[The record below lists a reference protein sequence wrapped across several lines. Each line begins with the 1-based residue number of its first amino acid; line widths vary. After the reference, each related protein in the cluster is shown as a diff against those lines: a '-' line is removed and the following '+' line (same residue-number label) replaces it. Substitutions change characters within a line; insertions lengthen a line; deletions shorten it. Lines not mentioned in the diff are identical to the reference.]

1 MQSSN
6 CFQHH
11 EDPVTDRNLYIL
23 RSNGHQKELQNIFS
37 HQTNS
42 LQKLKQQLKKKKSVC
57 QRQPGPILPK
67 NMLSSDIIYRGDETN
82 CSGFVRDNLTAS
94 CRRDNSQVL
103 KIKNM
108 DKKFSPVKKC
118 DKQYK
123 MFQDICMKMYPTSI
137 NKQKECKSFKT
148 YSQTSNT
155 DLNIQEDISL
165 QTSPRSSFVPQR
177 EQRNSFDGLKN
188 WSLKDNQHSD
198 RFHSIFNE
206 HAGKNKFQSMSY
218 LAGESFQEP
227 MNFSV
232 PNFANY
238 CHLIGNSQLSENISY
253 QRNFCNNF
261 STNIKCSSFVE
272 NNDNGKKFNFN
283 PVIDKSINDMDFQEL
298 IKENVEPSIG
308 SVSSEWSSSSVNSPN
323 DYECGVNDNSLIR
336 YTTVEQS
343 YFVRYEE

>member
-94 CRRDNSQVL
+94 CRR
-103 KIKNM
+103 
-108 DKKFSPVKKC
+108 
-118 DKQYK
+118 
-123 MFQDICMKMYPTSI
+123 YPTSI